1 MMDTKIELA
10 PVQEIPA
17 EKIDVYLWMA
27 FGICFLGNI
36 LGGTIST
43 LMSVYLPV
51 VVKSLLGEVGSEQ
64 LSYVSAYI
72 SALFLVGWAL
82 GGFTW
87 GMVSD
92 KIGRARALVL
102 CISCYGVFTWLIHF
116 AATWE
121 QVVVLRLISGFGVGG
136 VLVISATFLSEIW
149 PQRSRSIIIG
159 IVSIGFPI
167 GVFSAGLT
175 NYIVSDWRQA
185 FLIGLLP
192 FSLAILSIWLLK
204 ESDQW
209 QTAKLS
215 TSRDRFVFA
224 KEHRSNIVKGVIV
237 FGTMLIGLWAI
248 FSWLPTWVQSLL
260 TSSDGQTERG
270 LTMMLLG
277 AGGLTGG
284 FFSGWVSNALGV
296 RRAMMLC
303 FMGCIIMSLL
313 LFKLNTSFS
322 TIIYIETAALAL
334 FFGISQGLLSIYIP
348 QLFPVNIRATATGIC
363 FNVGRLVTATAVFFV
378 GTLVSVLGGYG
389 NTILTFSMVF
399 VIGFVTLYLTKD
411 RFTDNKT

>member
-1 MMDTKIELA
+1 MDTKIELA
-10 PVQEIPA
+10 PVQEIPT
-17 EKIDVYLWMA
+17 EKSYLWMT
-27 FGICFLGNI
+27 FGICFLSNI

-51 VVKSLLGEVGSEQ
+51 VVKSLLGDVGAER

-72 SALFLVGWAL
+72 SALYLVGWAV

-92 KIGRARALVL
+92 KIGRARAMVL
-102 CISCYGVFTWLIHF
+102 CVGCYGVFTWLIHF

-121 QVVVLRLISGFGVGG
+121 QVVIFRLITGFGVGG

-159 IVSIGFPI
+159 VVSIGFPI

-192 FSLAILSIWLLK
+192 FSLAVLSIWLLK

-209 QTAKLS
+209 QSARQAA
-215 TSRDRFVFA
+215 SREKFVFTS
-224 KEHRSNIVKGVIV
+224 EYRSNLVKGVVI

-260 TSSDGQTERG
+260 TNSDGQTERG

-296 RRAMMLC
+296 RRAMMVC
-303 FMGCIIMSLL
+303 FMGCIIMSTL
-313 LFKLNTSFS
+313 LFKFNTSFS
-322 TIIYIETAALAL
+322 VLVYIETAALAL

-378 GTLVSVLGGYG
+378 GALVIALGGYG

-399 VIGFVTLYLTKD
+399 VVGFITLYFTKD
-411 RFTDNKT
+411 RFTEKGK

>member
-1 MMDTKIELA
+1 
-10 PVQEIPA
+10 
-17 EKIDVYLWMA
+17 
-27 FGICFLGNI
+27 
-36 LGGTIST
+36 
-43 LMSVYLPV
+43 V
-51 VVKSLLGEVGSEQ
+51 V
-64 LSYVSAYI
+64 I
-72 SALFLVGWAL
+72 F
-82 GGFTW
+82 
-87 GMVSD
+87 
-92 KIGRARALVL
+92 
-102 CISCYGVFTWLIHF
+102 
-116 AATWE
+116 
-121 QVVVLRLISGFGVGG
+121 RLISGFGVGG

-192 FSLAILSIWLLK
+192 FSLAVLSIWLLK

-209 QTAKLS
+209 QSARRAA
-215 TSRDRFVFA
+215 SREKFVFTP
-224 KEHRSNIVKGVIV
+224 EYRSNLVKGVVI

-260 TSSDGQTERG
+260 TNSDGQTERG

-296 RRAMMLC
+296 RRAMMVC
-303 FMGCIIMSLL
+303 FMGCIIMSTL
-313 LFKLNTSFS
+313 LFKFNTSFS
-322 TIIYIETAALAL
+322 FLVYIETAALAL

-378 GTLVSVLGGYG
+378 GALVTALGGYG

-399 VIGFVTLYLTKD
+399 VVGFITLYFTKD
-411 RFTDNKT
+411 RFTEKGK

>member
-1 MMDTKIELA
+1 MDTELKIVA
-10 PVQEIPA
+10 VQPA
-17 EKIDVYLWMA
+17 TTDKINICLWIT
-27 FGICFLGNI
+27 FVICFLGNI
-36 LGGTIST
+36 LGGMIST

-51 VVKSLLGEVGSEQ
+51 VVKTLLGDVGEE
-64 LSYVSAYI
+64 LNYVSAYI
-72 SALFLVGWAL
+72 NALYLVGWAA

-87 GMVSD
+87 GMISD
-92 KIGRARALVL
+92 KIGRSKALMLCMGCYGLFTALV
-102 CISCYGVFTWLIHF
+102 HF
-116 AATWE
+116 ASTWE
-121 QVVVLRLISGFGVGG
+121 QLVALRLVSGFGVGG

-149 PQRSRSIIIG
+149 PARSRSIIIG

-185 FLIGLLP
+185 FLLGFIP
-192 FSLAILSIWLLK
+192 FIISVSSIWLLR

-209 QTAKLS
+209 KASKISTVPHEVKFTA
-215 TSRDRFVFA
+215 
-224 KEHRSNIVKGVIV
+224 HVKANLLKGAII

-260 TSSDGQTERG
+260 GGSDGQSERG

-277 AGGLTGG
+277 AGGLSGG
-284 FFSGWVSNALGV
+284 FFSGWISNALGV

-303 FMGCIIMSLL
+303 FFGCICMSVL
-313 LFKLNTSFS
+313 LFGLNKTFS
-322 TIIYIETAALAL
+322 EIVYVETAALAL

-363 FNVGRLVTATAVFFV
+363 FNVGRLVTAIAVFFV
-378 GTLVSVLGGYG
+378 GALVVAFGGYG
-389 NTILTFSMVF
+389 NTILTFSVVF
-399 VIGFVTLYLTKD
+399 VIGLLTLYFTKD
-411 RFTDNKT
+411 KL

>member
-1 MMDTKIELA
+1 MDTNLELTVA
-10 PVQEIPA
+10 KEVSTGKVSA
-17 EKIDVYLWMA
+17 YLWLS
-27 FGICFLGNI
+27 FVICFLGNI
-36 LGGTIST
+36 LGGMIST

-51 VVKSLLGEVGSEQ
+51 VVKTLLGDVGEK
-64 LSYVSAYI
+64 LNYVSAYI
-72 SALFLVGWAL
+72 NALYLVGWAI

-92 KIGRARALVL
+92 KIGRAKAMTL
-102 CISCYGVFTWLIHF
+102 CLGCYGLFTALIHF
-116 AATWE
+116 ATTWE

-136 VLVISATFLSEIW
+136 VLVISVTLLSEIW

-185 FLIGLLP
+185 FLLGFIPL
-192 FSLAILSIWLLK
+192 SISILSVWILK

-209 QTAKLS
+209 RAS
-215 TSRDRFVFA
+215 ISSPS
-224 KEHRSNIVKGVIV
+224 SNKVKFTEDIKPNLFKGAII

-260 TSSDGQTERG
+260 GESDGQTQRG

-277 AGGLTGG
+277 AGGLSGG
-284 FFSGWVSNALGV
+284 FFSGWISNALGV

-303 FMGCIIMSLL
+303 FLGCICLAIL
-313 LFKLNTSFS
+313 LFGLNTSFS
-322 TIIYIETAALAL
+322 VIIYFETAALAL
-334 FFGISQGLLSIYIP
+334 FFGVSQGLLSIYIP
-348 QLFPVNIRATATGIC
+348 QLFPVYIRATATGIC
-363 FNVGRLVTATAVFFV
+363 FNVGRLVTAVAVFFV
-378 GTLVSVLGGYG
+378 GALVVALGGYG
-389 NTILTFSMVF
+389 NTILTFSIVF
-399 VIGFVTLYLTKD
+399 VIGFVALYFSKD
-411 RFTDNKT
+411 KISK

>member
-1 MMDTKIELA
+1 MAAVDQVNT
-10 PVQEIPA
+10 
-17 EKIDVYLWMA
+17 EKISVYLWIT

-51 VVKSLLGEVGSEQ
+51 VVKTLLGDVGAE
-64 LSYVSAYI
+64 LNYVSAYI
-72 SALFLVGWAL
+72 NALFLVGWAL
-82 GGFTW
+82 GGFSW
-87 GMVSD
+87 GMISD
-92 KIGRARALVL
+92 KIGRAKALTL
-102 CISCYGVFTWLIHF
+102 CMGCYGLFTGLIHF
-116 AATWE
+116 ASTWE

-149 PQRSRSIIIG
+149 PKRSRSIMIG

-185 FLIGLLP
+185 FLMGFIP
-192 FSLAILSIWLLK
+192 FSISILSIWLLK
-204 ESDQW
+204 ESERWRESKKSSASMD
-209 QTAKLS
+209 
-215 TSRDRFVFA
+215 
-224 KEHRSNIVKGVIV
+224 VKFTEDVKSDLFKGAVI

-260 TSSDGQTERG
+260 TDSDGQSERG

-277 AGGLTGG
+277 AGGLSGG
-284 FFSGWVSNALGV
+284 FFSGWISNALGV
-296 RRAMMLC
+296 RKAMMLC
-303 FMGCIIMSLL
+303 FLGCGCMAIL

-322 TIIYIETAALAL
+322 KLIYIETAALAL

-348 QLFPVNIRATATGIC
+348 QLFPVHIRATATGIC
-363 FNVGRLVTATAVFFV
+363 FNVGRLVTAVAVFFV
-378 GTLVSVLGGYG
+378 GALVIALGGYG
-389 NTILTFSMVF
+389 NTILTFSTVF
-399 VIGFVTLYLTKD
+399 VIGFVTLYFAKD
-411 RFTDNKT
+411 KTSK

>member
-1 MMDTKIELA
+1 MDTNLELTVA
-10 PVQEIPA
+10 KEASTGKVSA
-17 EKIDVYLWMA
+17 YLWLS
-27 FGICFLGNI
+27 FVICFLGNI

-51 VVKSLLGEVGSEQ
+51 VVKTLLGDVGEK
-64 LSYVSAYI
+64 LNYVSAYI
-72 SALFLVGWAL
+72 NALYLVGWAL

-87 GMVSD
+87 GMLSD
-92 KIGRARALVL
+92 KIGRAKAMTL
-102 CISCYGVFTWLIHF
+102 CLGCYGLFTALIHF
-116 AATWE
+116 ATTWE

-136 VLVISATFLSEIW
+136 VLVISATLLSEIW

-185 FLIGLLP
+185 FLLGFIPL
-192 FSLAILSIWLLK
+192 SISILSVWILK

-209 QTAKLS
+209 RAS
-215 TSRDRFVFA
+215 ISSPS
-224 KEHRSNIVKGVIV
+224 SNKVKFTEDIKPNLFKGAII

-260 TSSDGQTERG
+260 GASDGQTQRG

-277 AGGLTGG
+277 AGGLSGG
-284 FFSGWVSNALGV
+284 FFSGWISNALGV

-303 FMGCIIMSLL
+303 FLGCICMSIL
-313 LFKLNTSFS
+313 LFGLNTSFS
-322 TIIYIETAALAL
+322 VIIYVETAALAL
-334 FFGISQGLLSIYIP
+334 FFGISQGLLSIFIP
-348 QLFPVNIRATATGIC
+348 QLFPVYIRATATGIC
-363 FNVGRLVTATAVFFV
+363 FNVGRLVTAVAVFFV
-378 GTLVSVLGGYG
+378 GALVVALGGYG
-389 NTILTFSMVF
+389 NTILTFSVVF
-399 VIGFVTLYLTKD
+399 VIGFVTLSFSKD
-411 RFTDNKT
+411 KISK

>member
-1 MMDTKIELA
+1 MMDTNL
-10 PVQEIPA
+10 EIA
-17 EKIDVYLWMA
+17 SAKQLSTEKVGVYLWITFA
-27 FGICFLGNI
+27 ICFLGNI
-36 LGGTIST
+36 LGGTVST

-51 VVKSLLGEVGSEQ
+51 VVKTLLGDVGDD
-64 LSYVSAYI
+64 LNYVSAYI
-72 SALFLVGWAL
+72 NALYLVGWAV
-82 GGFTW
+82 GGLVW
-87 GMVSD
+87 GMISD
-92 KIGRARALVL
+92 SIGRAKALTL
-102 CISCYGVFTWLIHF
+102 CIGCYGLFTSLIHF
-116 AATWE
+116 ASSWE
-121 QVVVLRLISGFGVGG
+121 LVVALRLLSGFGVGG

-159 IVSIGFPI
+159 VVSIGFPI

-185 FLIGLLP
+185 FLIGFIP
-192 FSLAILSIWLLK
+192 FTISIFSIWLLK

-209 QTAKLS
+209 RESKKS
-215 TSRDRFVFA
+215 SSPGKVRFTKDV
-224 KEHRSNIVKGVIV
+224 KSNLFRGVVI

-260 TSSDGQTERG
+260 TGPDGHSERG

-277 AGGLTGG
+277 AGGLSGG
-284 FFSGWVSNALGV
+284 FFSGWISNALGV

-303 FMGCIIMSLL
+303 FLGCICMSVL
-313 LFKLNTSFS
+313 LFGFNHVFS

-363 FNVGRLVTATAVFFV
+363 FNVGRLVTAVAVFFV
-378 GTLVSVLGGYG
+378 GALVVVLGGYG
-389 NTILTFSMVF
+389 NTILTFSIVF
-399 VIGFVTLYLTKD
+399 VIGFVTLYFTKD
-411 RFTDNKT
+411 KTK